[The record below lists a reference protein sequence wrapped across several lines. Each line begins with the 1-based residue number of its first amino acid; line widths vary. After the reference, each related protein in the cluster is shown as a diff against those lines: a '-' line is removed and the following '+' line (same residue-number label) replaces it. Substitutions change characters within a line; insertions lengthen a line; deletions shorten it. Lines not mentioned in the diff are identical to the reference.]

1 MISFISSVISFD
13 SGEIAFIGGAVSSV
27 MAGIAEIL
35 AVVLQ
40 SLAFIELGGEGCDGL
55 ALLGVDFPLLRVELV
70 VRRWGLRRLR

>member
-1 MISFISSVISFD
+1 
-13 SGEIAFIGGAVSSV
+13 

>member
-1 MISFISSVISFD
+1 
-13 SGEIAFIGGAVSSV
+13 

-40 SLAFIELGGEGCDGL
+40 SLAFIELRGEGCDSL

>member
-1 MISFISSVISFD
+1 MISFD
-13 SGEIAFIGGAVSSV
+13 SGQIAVISGAVSSV

-40 SLAFIELGGEGCDGL
+40 SLAFIELRGEGCDSL